1 MQGGP
6 AGVEGGD
13 VGVDLGRVAEDFR
26 EDVADAFDVA
36 GLYMARRERM
46 AKKMIGEGG
55 GPTSSALNT
64 SMAACVPDRAP
75 SHSSARGSF
84 PRT

>member
-1 MQGGP
+1 MQGGS

-36 GLYMARRERM
+36 GLYTLGVSGMARNGG
-46 AKKMIGEGG
+46 IGG
-55 GPTSSALNT
+55 GLP
-64 SMAACVPDRAP
+64 
-75 SHSSARGSF
+75 H
-84 PRT
+84 PR